1 MESRRIGDLD
11 ILIEKGGSR
20 EYTKVSYPVMYGC
33 YSEIVSPE
41 IVCRFGLNGELRF
54 LQGRGR
60 DWTHP
65 AEWLKRSV
73 GGDWVYYS
81 AGEYREIFD
90 LFGEY
95 YVPRLPYRSNC
106 IFRNDPFED
115 PLVKHALNAW
125 ESLTA
130 RLKHFLPGIP
140 PGPLRD
146 FLETVSEKG
155 PAELARRAEEFHAL
169 LGGPVT
175 VLPPDTR
182 HVDYDV
188 IPVVVADGC
197 LYHCAFCS
205 VKSAQSFLPRGPD
218 DIRAQLEGLRAFY
231 GRDLSNTNSVFLA
244 HHDALAAGEE
254 RIEFAAA
261 RAYETLE
268 IGSSYMKGPRL
279 FLFGSADSLLDAG
292 EDLFRTIRA
301 LPFYTHINVGLE
313 SADPETLFG
322 LGKPLSVRQVEE
334 AFERMLE
341 VNRMYRNIE
350 VSANFLCGVKLPAGH
365 LPSLVSLTRDRPD
378 RFLDKGAVYLS
389 PMLDEDPLRAE
400 DKGSL
405 LRDFRELKR
414 QSRLPLYL
422 YLIQRL

>member
-1 MESRRIGDLD
+1 
-11 ILIEKGGSR
+11 
-20 EYTKVSYPVMYGC
+20 
-33 YSEIVSPE
+33 
-41 IVCRFGLNGELRF
+41 
-54 LQGRGR
+54 
-60 DWTHP
+60 
-65 AEWLKRSV
+65 V

-115 PLVKHALNAW
+115 PFVQHALNAW
-125 ESLTA
+125 ESLA
-130 RLKHFLPGIP
+130 GRLKRFLPGIP
-140 PGPLRD
+140 AGHFRD
-146 FLETVSEKG
+146 FIESVSEKG
-155 PAELARRAEEFHAL
+155 PAALDRRAEEFHAL

-205 VKSAQSFLPRGPD
+205 VKSARTFRPRGAD
-218 DIRAQLEGLRAFY
+218 DIQAQLEGLRAFY
-231 GRDLSNTNSVFLA
+231 GRDLSNYNSVFLA
-244 HHDALAAGEE
+244 HHDALAAGKD

-261 RAYETLE
+261 SAYETLG

-279 FLFGSADSLLDAG
+279 FLFGSADSLLGAG
-292 EDLFRTIRA
+292 EDLFRTIGG
-301 LPFYTHINVGLE
+301 LPFYTHVNIGLE
-313 SADPETLFG
+313 SADPETLSG
-322 LGKPLSVRQVEE
+322 LGKPLSSRRVEE

-341 VNRMYRNIE
+341 INRTYPNMEI
-350 VSANFLCGVKLPAGH
+350 SANLLCGAGLPAGH
-365 LPSLVSLTRDRPD
+365 FPSLVSLTRDRPD

-389 PMLDEDPLRAE
+389 PMLDEVPLRAE
-400 DKGSL
+400 DKGRL

-414 QSRLPLYL
+414 QARLPVYL